1 MGEEWE
7 DETKELVI
15 QMHALRV
22 DIWMDVEIFHDELAD
37 CFMSSFVEEL
47 VDQIEEDIHQCLDG
61 IIIYK

>member
-22 DIWMDVEIFHDELAD
+22 DIWMDVSIFHNELAD
-37 CFMSSFVEEL
+37 CFMNSLVEEH
-47 VDQIEEDIHQCLDG
+47 VDQIEQDIHQCLDG
-61 IIIYK
+61 IMNYK